1 MTGDEIEEWLKE
13 NEEESIVAA
22 TCVVVWSVEEPL
34 DEDADSSDDEDD
46 MDSVFES
53 LLRWGRKRQGSLR
66 FKRRHCMIVISV
78 GFLLSLF
85 MH

>member
-1 MTGDEIEEWLKE
+1 MTGDEIDEWLKE

-53 LLRWGRKRQGSLR
+53 LLRWGRKRAP
-66 FKRRHCMIVISV
+66 
-78 GFLLSLF
+78 GFIMLQVQALNGCY
-85 MH
+85 